1 MPKLTVNEAAYGFT
15 DVIKLT
21 YNDLITIGNGGQ
33 KVIATIPAG
42 GGVDRCVVYESVPV
56 AGTTSLVI
64 DVGTTLADPDEFI
77 DALGVLYGK
86 PERPMSRARIE
97 KTLGMHAYIST
108 IPGRSDTLLDIIEQ
122 AGFQGRA
129 AQRYADRFREQLAEQ
144 HKQREVAASAHKV
157 AYRYTL

>member
-1 MPKLTVNEAAYGFT
+1 MSKLTVNEAAFGFT

-42 GGVDRCVVYESVPV
+42 GGVDLCVVYESVAI

-77 DALGVLYGK
+77 NALDVDAMTAPVANTGDLFVQSAG
-86 PERPMSRARIE
+86 
-97 KTLGMHAYIST
+97 TTT
-108 IPGRSDTLLDIIEQ
+108 IAGGALPVKLVQTDTDIVVEVTD
-122 AGFQGRA
+122 A
-129 AQRYADRFREQLAEQ
+129 AI
-144 HKQREVAASAHKV
+144 ASATAGEIV
-157 AYRYTL
+157 IGLRIVDLGRFA